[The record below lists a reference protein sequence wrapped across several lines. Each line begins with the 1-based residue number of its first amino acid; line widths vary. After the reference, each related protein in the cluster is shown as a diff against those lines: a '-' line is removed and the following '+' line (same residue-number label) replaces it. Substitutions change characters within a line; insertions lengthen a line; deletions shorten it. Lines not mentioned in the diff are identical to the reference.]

1 MGVSWREAAVTAVN
15 VPYEWTEVPME
26 DGPPDS
32 EGGL

>member
-1 MGVSWREAAVTAVN
+1 VAQRKAVIAVN
-15 VPYEWTEVPME
+15 APYEWTEVPME